1 MKTENI
7 FGVEVSEDVFTT
19 EFSCDYDVCKGAC
32 CYSPL
37 PSGSKV
43 HAVGGGLTK
52 DEYAEVLDRKKDI
65 AQYVAPEMAK
75 KFHRCPT
82 CQWNT
87 EEGVTE
93 YAVETYKG
101 VVCLLSRMDRGCCA
115 IEAMHEDGKGLSFP
129 IPVNC
134 SLYPLV
140 YDPGKKRLY
149 VSHLWDEQCGAAYEK
164 GHREHVRAYE
174 FVKNSIL
181 RLFGEPFYEE
191 LCKRAKEYE
200 K

>member
-1 MKTENI
+1 METENI
-7 FGVEVSEDVFTT
+7 FGIEVSEDVFTT

-101 VVCLLSRMDRGCCA
+101 WCVCC
-115 IEAMHEDGKGLSFP
+115 
-129 IPVNC
+129 PVWTG
-134 SLYPLV
+134 
-140 YDPGKKRLY
+140 D
-149 VSHLWDEQCGAAYEK
+149 AAQ
-164 GHREHVRAYE
+164 
-174 FVKNSIL
+174 
-181 RLFGEPFYEE
+181 
-191 LCKRAKEYE
+191 
-200 K
+200 

>member
-75 KFHRCPT
+75 
-82 CQWNT
+82 
-87 EEGVTE
+87 
-93 YAVETYKG
+93 
-101 VVCLLSRMDRGCCA
+101 
-115 IEAMHEDGKGLSFP
+115 SF
-129 IPVNC
+129 IAA
-134 SLYPLV
+134 L
-140 YDPGKKRLY
+140 R
-149 VSHLWDEQCGAAYEK
+149 VSG
-164 GHREHVRAYE
+164 
-174 FVKNSIL
+174 IL
-181 RLFGEPFYEE
+181 RKVSLNMRWRRTKGWCACCPVWTGD
-191 LCKRAKEYE
+191 AVQ
-200 K
+200 